1 MTRAAWWEPGGL
13 EAWRS
18 VGDPLADSVVD
29 VLAELD
35 EQPQMESSIG
45 FVERLAFEG
54 KLEKPKLRVLRT
66 FLETSAEVPEW
77 VDWQAIER
85 AQTFFVRFGLV
96 HSTALLLGGLLESYS
111 DTQIANVLMRTGR
124 LHKGTY
130 RRIFETGSMVY
141 DTMIPGGLVE
151 GRKGYRTLLKVRLMH
166 AGVRRLML
174 RGKGWDLEQFGVPVG
189 QEDMA
194 FTLLMFDVATLN
206 GAQRLGLRVSTQQRE
221 DHHHLWRYVG
231 YLMGVD
237 PELLPSTA
245 SEAEALHRAISKR
258 QRHDSKNGRA
268 LTDGMVDAL
277 SSRAPFF
284 LPREGLSALC
294 YRLLGPELGR
304 YLGLKNAVKWHL
316 LFQAAVPALRAVQKS
331 AETNELIGRSLERM
345 AIQWGEWAISEGL
358 GDEPA
363 RFPIPGIM
371 R

>member
-1 MTRAAWWEPGGL
+1 MTEPAWWEPGGL
-13 EAWRS
+13 EAWRA
-18 VGDPLADSVVD
+18 VGDPLADAVID
-29 VLAELD
+29 VLGELD
-35 EQPQMESSIG
+35 EQPEMESSLG
-45 FVERLAFEG
+45 FVERLAVEG
-54 KLEKPKLRVLRT
+54 NLSKSQLRILRN
-66 FLETSAEVPEW
+66 FLETVAEVPDW
-77 VDWQAIER
+77 VDWQAIQR

-96 HSTALLLGGLLESYS
+96 HSTSLLLGGLLESYS
-111 DTQIANVLMRTGR
+111 DSQIANVLMRTGR
-124 LHKGTY
+124 LRTGTY

-141 DTMIPGGLVE
+141 DTMIPGGLAE
-151 GRKGYRTLLKVRLMH
+151 GRKGYRTILKVRLMH
-166 AGVRRLML
+166 AGVRRLMR
-174 RGKGWDLEQFGVPVG
+174 RGKAWDFERFGVPIG

-194 FTLLMFDVATLN
+194 FTLLMFDVGTLN
-206 GAQRLGLRVSTQQRE
+206 GSQRLGLRVSAEQRE

-237 PELLPSTA
+237 IGLLPNTA
-245 SEAEALHRAISKR
+245 GEAEALHRAISKR
-258 QRHDSKNGRA
+258 QRHDSKDGRA

-277 SSRAPFF
+277 SGRAPFF

-316 LFQAAVPALRAVQKS
+316 LFQAGVPALRAVQKS
-331 AETNELIGRSLERM
+331 AETNEMIGRSLERM
-345 AIQWGEWAISEGL
+345 AIKWGEWAISEGL